1 MSLKDNRRNLIWWFL
16 AIIAALQLY
25 VVRELL
31 AVFALFA
38 LGFAVLAGLV
48 SAGYLVQKGWES
60 GLSSL
65 AASRNPLVLATRRS
79 VAVAEDWARRPI
91 RRPDS
96 QPVS

>member
-16 AIIAALQLY
+16 AVIAALQLY

-48 SAGYLVQKGWES
+48 SAAYLMQKGWES
-60 GLSSL
+60 GVSTL
-65 AASRNPLVLATRRS
+65 AASQNPLVLAARRS
-79 VAVAEDWARRPI
+79 VTSAEDWALRPLRRAN
-91 RRPDS
+91 S